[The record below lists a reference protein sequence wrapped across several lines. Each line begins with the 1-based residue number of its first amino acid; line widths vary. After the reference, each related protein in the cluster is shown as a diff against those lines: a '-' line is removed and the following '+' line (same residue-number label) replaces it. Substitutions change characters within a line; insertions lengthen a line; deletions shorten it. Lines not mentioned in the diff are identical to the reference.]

1 MWDIFPMIKVK
12 TDDRRRVVLPGAKP
26 KQEFT
31 YLERKNGTVILTPVK
46 LAKEEAMVD
55 TWEKLGPPPTVK
67 FIKKDGYTVGHT
79 DKRVSLETIKELLAE
94 FP

>member
-1 MWDIFPMIKVK
+1 MITVK

-26 KQEFT
+26 RQEFT
-31 YLERKNGTVILTPVK
+31 YRERENGTVILTPVK
-46 LAKEEAMVD
+46 PANADDQEAGNGQMS
-55 TWEKLGPPPTVK
+55 GSPPTVK

-79 DKRVSLETIKELLAE
+79 HKQVSMETIKQLLAE